1 MEGEFAVK
9 ANSLSGVVYEGDIAG
24 RTSVSY
30 SVSIKNYT
38 NKTELNGTIIGGMV
52 GEIQNS
58 GDNKQIIL
66 ENCLN
71 LAKLTTTSYV
81 GGLVGNM
88 NATQATIRNCANGGE
103 LTGTGNYAAGGLV
116 THTTTTA
123 VTCENSLYLKTDK
136 VTKGLGDQADSA
148 GVITLD
154 TAKVT
159 NGTFSTPIAD
169 FLSAIAPTAL
179 TVSGNAKLDDTSLT
193 YTEAGEQEI
202 IFYWNSTE
210 LYRETVTVTA
220 KDMLTVSGT
229 YTYNGK
235 EQTVSYE
242 VRDGSKTLTVG
253 KDYTVSGNTKKNAG
267 THTVTV
273 TGQGNYTGEVSKDW
287 RIAPPG
293 LTITAE
299 DKTAYVGAQQ
309 PELTYTVDGLLEA
322 DKETLSDV
330 TLHVSA
336 PEGVVPMNRAG
347 TYDIVVASATYD
359 TGKYEL
365 TTENGTL
372 TVRARHSSGTTT
384 GSTGG
389 VSVDRPANGTVTVS
403 PADPVKGSTAT
414 ITVTPDKGQTLKD
427 LEVLDKSGNSLPL
440 TDLGNGK
447 FSFVMPEGKVTVKAE
462 FGEAEAFV
470 NPYNDVK
477 PGDWYYSAV
486 KYVTVN
492 GLMNGTGKGFEPNLA
507 TSRAMIWTILARM
520 SGADTASDGEW
531 YAAAQ
536 QWTVAN
542 GVSDGTMPNGTITRE
557 QLAAMLYRYAVSKGM
572 VKAPATADL
581 SAFADAGRVSSYAVE
596 AMQWAVSTGLMNGMD
611 GKLASQGS
619 ATRAQVATM
628 LMRFAELG

>member
-9 ANSLSGVVYEGDIAG
+9 ANSSSGVVYEGGIAG

-169 FLSAIAPTAL
+169 FLSAIAPAAL
-179 TVSGNAKLDDTSLT
+179 TVSGNAKLDGTSLT
-193 YTEAGEQEI
+193 YTEAGEQAI

-210 LYRETVTVTA
+210 LYRKTVTVTA

-229 YTYNGK
+229 YTYNGR
-235 EQTVSYE
+235 EQTVDYE
-242 VRDGSKTLTVG
+242 VKDGSKTLTVG

-267 THTVTV
+267 THTETI
-273 TGQGNYTGEVSKDW
+273 TGQGNYSGSLSK
-287 RIAPPG
+287 
-293 LTITAE
+293 TFQITRR
-299 DKTAYVGAQQ
+299 
-309 PELTYTVDGLLEA
+309 A
-322 DKETLSDV
+322 DD
-330 TLHVSA
+330 H
-336 PEGVVPMNRAG
+336 
-347 TYDIVVASATYD
+347 
-359 TGKYEL
+359 
-365 TTENGTL
+365 
-372 TVRARHSSGTTT
+372 
-384 GSTGG
+384 GG
-389 VSVDRPANGTVTVS
+389 GQDR
-403 PADPVKGSTAT
+403 
-414 ITVTPDKGQTLKD
+414 LC
-427 LEVLDKSGNSLPL
+427 
-440 TDLGNGK
+440 
-447 FSFVMPEGKVTVKAE
+447 
-462 FGEAEAFV
+462 
-470 NPYNDVK
+470 
-477 PGDWYYSAV
+477 
-486 KYVTVN
+486 
-492 GLMNGTGKGFEPNLA
+492 
-507 TSRAMIWTILARM
+507 RR
-520 SGADTASDGEW
+520 
-531 YAAAQ
+531 AAA
-536 QWTVAN
+536 
-542 GVSDGTMPNGTITRE
+542 
-557 QLAAMLYRYAVSKGM
+557 
-572 VKAPATADL
+572 
-581 SAFADAGRVSSYAVE
+581 
-596 AMQWAVSTGLMNGMD
+596 
-611 GKLASQGS
+611 
-619 ATRAQVATM
+619 
-628 LMRFAELG
+628 